1 MSLANDFEQYKREL
15 KLIKDQN
22 PYECEL
28 YSIIACVMR
37 DRKSSREISIRDVSG
52 ARLSK
57 RLCTRNFYGPSGF
70 PDFVILSLEY
80 RAGEKIKKRKLR
92 DGGVLGAIEAKHI
105 NEVIDNP
112 EQSKTKNINQLN
124 NHIQYFKKVIYT
136 NGLVWQFYESD
147 HNNKRR
153 KPKWT
158 WEVSLGYNEWN
169 NKQGTEQKSDQCIK
183 WASVEKWN
191 ELLSRLD
198 EIRWK

>member
-57 RLCTRNFYGPSGF
+57 RLCTRNFYGKSGF
-70 PDFVILSLEY
+70 PDFVILSLQY
-80 RAGEKIKKRKLR
+80 RAGKQIDENNLR

-112 EQSKTKNINQLN
+112 EQSKTKNINQLK
-124 NHIQYFKKVIYT
+124 NHIKYFKKVIYT

-147 HNNKRR
+147 HNIKRR

-158 WEVSLGYNEWN
+158 WEVSLGDNEWD
-169 NKQGTEQKSDQCIK
+169 NKQSTEQNNAQGIQ
-183 WASVEKWN
+183 WASV
-191 ELLSRLD
+191 
-198 EIRWK
+198 